1 MDFYAQQD
9 AARRKSAR
17 LTAVALVF
25 AVFVAAATGFVFT
38 FAAYLGYVSFAD
50 RAPTYPE
57 FVARFPGVCA
67 ISYLLAVV
75 VVLVS
80 GAWSYLRIASG
91 EALMRCVGA
100 RRARRTDDQAL
111 LNVVEEMSIASGSDV
126 PTAWVIDDDCGVNAF
141 VAGKGEGDCALCVT
155 AGALKYLSRDE
166 LQGVV
171 AHEFGHVLN
180 GDMRLNTHLSALLSG
195 LSGIAVLG
203 KTMLYPIRRFFVK
216 LLRLD
221 DEDDQGGGGWSGG
234 CGGGFRG
241 GGFTGGAQLVLLL
254 VVYVFTGCALWIV
267 GLAGVF
273 FARLLQHAVSRER
286 EYLADAAAVQFT
298 RNPEALADALRFAR
312 HLAENH
318 WRCRGAYAAN
328 VCHMFFVE
336 ESWNPSGMHPPLASR
351 VARLSPLPIAA
362 NDGKFKSRLEA
373 LRAARERRIEE
384 NHEKYTKRQS
394 VMRELMPTQIV
405 IPPALNARLRDVG
418 DSGRILCALLRGE
431 AIPEWRG
438 KMSAAAKRLVANRA
452 VAAIQTWGT
461 PADAAEWA
469 GKVEAIAREKGEL
482 GSFEFVVWCA
492 VRRRLRRRPPSPCR
506 SADAL
511 THEAAAVVATVA
523 SFGADPES
531 SYALARSRLSQ
542 LFRHFPAS
550 ASPCQSA
557 RAFADAMDALRGL
570 AGPAKCE
577 LLAAV
582 RDVVVQ
588 DGEVSDFEADYM
600 AAVADAIG
608 APAWHGL

>member
-111 LNVVEEMSIASGSDV
+111 LNVVEEMSIASGADV

-180 GDMRLNTHLSALLSG
+180 GDMRLNTHISALLSG

-273 FARLLQHAVSRER
+273 FARLLQHAVSR
-286 EYLADAAAVQFT
+286 
-298 RNPEALADALRFAR
+298 
-312 HLAENH
+312 
-318 WRCRGAYAAN
+318 
-328 VCHMFFVE
+328 
-336 ESWNPSGMHPPLASR
+336 
-351 VARLSPLPIAA
+351 
-362 NDGKFKSRLEA
+362 
-373 LRAARERRIEE
+373 
-384 NHEKYTKRQS
+384 
-394 VMRELMPTQIV
+394 
-405 IPPALNARLRDVG
+405 
-418 DSGRILCALLRGE
+418 
-431 AIPEWRG
+431 
-438 KMSAAAKRLVANRA
+438 
-452 VAAIQTWGT
+452 
-461 PADAAEWA
+461 
-469 GKVEAIAREKGEL
+469 
-482 GSFEFVVWCA
+482 
-492 VRRRLRRRPPSPCR
+492 
-506 SADAL
+506 
-511 THEAAAVVATVA
+511 
-523 SFGADPES
+523 
-531 SYALARSRLSQ
+531 
-542 LFRHFPAS
+542 
-550 ASPCQSA
+550 
-557 RAFADAMDALRGL
+557 
-570 AGPAKCE
+570 
-577 LLAAV
+577 
-582 RDVVVQ
+582 
-588 DGEVSDFEADYM
+588 
-600 AAVADAIG
+600 
-608 APAWHGL
+608 